1 VTRLPDRGSKRRNGS
16 RLALASGFALGICC
30 AFPLQVNAQSV
41 PPLSMAEAI
50 QLALAHNRSIH
61 MAAID
66 VKRADEQI
74 KAASTRRLPNFAVFA
89 QGGET
94 LLQPYL
100 EIQAGALGLANGTA
114 IPAQN
119 AKISSSGQAPSAFA
133 FVQVLEPLTQQYQL
147 SLQMKELKVGREI
160 SNQHLRTSEQE
171 VVQRVRQLYCQIVE
185 DQSAE
190 KSAQANMD
198 LYAEVER
205 VTKIYV
211 AEKTA
216 QTSDLLDVQ
225 ARLLH
230 ARYEWTS
237 ASNTRATHEEEL
249 NDLLGRP
256 VESELTLDPD
266 ITIDF
271 VLPTPAEAMQRA
283 LAARPDLHAANLQ
296 AKQADLSRRE
306 KKAEYIPNVSL
317 EGSYAAI
324 HDSSLPIGGTSYAEV
339 GVQLKWEPF
348 DWGRKYHELTEKSE
362 IVEQSRLNITEL
374 EAKAH
379 IEVNTA
385 LRNAEA
391 ASELLRAETFSVE
404 AVDRSIKVAQQKY
417 AEHAVLLNEVLKI
430 ESERESAQHD
440 LVHAR
445 SNVQSAYASLLK
457 AMGEDN

>member
-1 VTRLPDRGSKRRNGS
+1 
-16 RLALASGFALGICC
+16 
-30 AFPLQVNAQSV
+30 
-41 PPLSMAEAI
+41 MAEAI
-50 QLALAHNRSIH
+50 QLALAHNRSIQI
-61 MAAID
+61 AAVD
-66 VKRADEQI
+66 VKRADAEI
-74 KAASTRRLPNFAVFA
+74 KAASTKRLPNFAVFA
-89 QGGET
+89 EGGET
-94 LLQPYL
+94 LSQPSLY
-100 EIQAGALGLANGTA
+100 IHAGALGLANGTP

-133 FVQVLEPLTQQYQL
+133 SVQALEPLTQQHQL
-147 SLQMKELKVGREI
+147 SLQVKELKVGREI

-171 VVQRVRQLYCQIVE
+171 VVQQVRQLYCQIVE
-185 DQSAE
+185 DESAV
-190 KSAQANMD
+190 KSAQANID
-198 LYAEVER
+198 LYAELER

-216 QTSDLLDVQ
+216 QAPDLLDVQ

-237 ASNTRATHEEEL
+237 ASNTLATHEEEL

-266 ITIDF
+266 ITLEF

-283 LAARPDLHAANLQ
+283 LAARPDLQAANLQ

-317 EGSYAAI
+317 VGSYAAI
-324 HDSSLPIGGTSYAEV
+324 HDSSLPISGNSYAEV
-339 GVQLKWEPF
+339 GVQVTWEPF
-348 DWGRKYHELTEKSE
+348 DWGRKHHELTEKSE
-362 IVEQSRLNITEL
+362 IVEQSRLNITNL

-391 ASELLRAETFSVE
+391 ASELLRAETLSVE
-404 AVDRSIKVAQQKY
+404 AVDQSLKVAQQKY

-430 ESERESAQHD
+430 ESERESAEHD
-440 LVHAR
+440 LIHAR

-457 AMGEDN
+457 SMGDDN